1 MQDEQFR
8 RGKSSGRNPARR
20 GAASLFGTVR
30 ARRLLPVCLCLAAA
44 VLFTGT
50 AVFPGTYPLGIA
62 MAASAGGVLSAAAA
76 TVGALLGSVRIP
88 AAGGVYALIFVG
100 LFAVRAMASVWL
112 QAAGSSPSG
121 NREAVPGTGGGTW
134 KARIREVRKKARITL
149 FRLLETEDDA
159 EAGSASGSGPC
170 KNPSGAAVR
179 GKMNAGTVLREHIR
193 IRMALSAC
201 AALFAGAWSVVAGG
215 YEYAD
220 LFGAVFSTL
229 TTPLLTYLFYAASD
243 RNMRASPFREFG
255 VYALAAAA
263 ALSLHGIS
271 ASLFSLRL
279 PAEAVTGEG
288 AFLRRRILFDAGAF
302 FSLTAT
308 LIVTRNHGWQRGALT
323 GVLCGITME
332 ADYVPM
338 YALSALVCALLERLP
353 SAFGVLGAGIAS
365 VSWAIFTNGIDG
377 FTYVI
382 PPVSVMCAVL
392 IPLFRYDLAKTP
404 EDLFGTFPFLS
415 AAGRGKGI
423 RSREEEGVALMAA
436 ELDRRVKGITE
447 GLSSVSAILFA
458 LSERLSKP
466 SRPELRA
473 AVEESFREKCAFCG
487 KRKSC
492 RMGTADRSSDRSPDR
507 PPERPPDRAE
517 SLLRAMT
524 DSLVKNGFVSASL
537 IPPSL
542 AAGCEDIGDIL
553 DRVNRVVTDR
563 AADFARDSRLLNAAA
578 DWELAGELFRS
589 VEERGKEAS
598 APDQELEKKLRRLL
612 SLNGFSAEAVRV
624 WGGRMKTIRADGV
637 DLYSTRLGGDDIRRL
652 FESIVR
658 LPLSQPEFQVNGSS
672 LSMRI
677 KTVSAFSVRGGSYSC
692 AASGVHR
699 YWGDERSRGADS
711 GEKHPFGRRWMG
723 GKPAGE
729 GSEGIEAR
737 RERIEVSDS
746 EPEDVCGDIV
756 TSFEADGLFY
766 MILSDGMGS
775 GREAALSAGIA
786 VSLLEKLIRAGASME
801 TSLKMLNQIIRSTG
815 RECPATV
822 DAAQIDLT
830 TGEARFVKS
839 GAAPSFV
846 LRDGSIFRLQSK
858 TVPIGILRALDA
870 EMIRFDV
877 RQGDTVV
884 MVSDGAARSF
894 DEEPWLLDLLTSDEE
909 ILYGDEKR
917 AAMTVVSEAAVRGSK
932 DDITCGVFR
941 VVKKAG

>member
-8 RGKSSGRNPARR
+8 KTGGGGRASSSLPVRR
-20 GAASLFGTVR
+20 SASSLFGAAR
-30 ARRLLPVCLCLAAA
+30 IRRLLLAGFCLLTAF
-44 VLFTGT
+44 LFTGT

-62 MAASAGGVLSAAAA
+62 WVSAAGGVLSAAAV

-88 AAGGVYALIFVG
+88 AAGGVYALAFVS
-100 LFAVRAMASVWL
+100 LFAVRVLASVWIRE
-112 QAAGSSPSG
+112 AGFSSPG
-121 NREAVPGTGGGTW
+121 KDG
-134 KARIREVRKKARITL
+134 ARGPSRGSAGVRFRSVVKKTRILL
-149 FRLLETEDDA
+149 FRLLELEEDSTDF
-159 EAGSASGSGPC
+159 SGSRADKRLSGGTS
-170 KNPSGAAVR
+170 SGAAVR
-179 GKMNAGTVLREHIR
+179 RKMNAGTVLREHIR
-193 IRMALSAC
+193 VRMALSAC

-243 RNMRASPFREFG
+243 RNMRASRFREFG
-255 VYALAAAA
+255 VYALMMAS
-263 ALSLHGIS
+263 ALSLHVVS

-279 PAEAVTGEG
+279 PAEGITGEG
-288 AFLRRRILFDAGAF
+288 ALLRRRILFDAGAF
-302 FSLTAT
+302 FAMAASLV
-308 LIVTRNHGWQRGALT
+308 VTRNHGWQRGALT
-323 GVLCGITME
+323 GVFCGLTME
-332 ADYVPM
+332 PVYVPM
-338 YALSALVCALLERLP
+338 YALSAVAFALLESLP
-353 SAFGVLGAGIAS
+353 AAFPVLGAGIVC
-365 VSWAIFTNGIDG
+365 VSWSILTGGVDG
-377 FTYVI
+377 FTHVI
-382 PPVSVMCAVL
+382 PPTSVMCAVL
-392 IPLFRYDLAKTP
+392 IPLLRFDLAKTP

-415 AAGRGKGI
+415 AAGRERGI
-423 RSREEEGVALMAA
+423 RSREEVGTALMAA
-436 ELDRRVKGITE
+436 ELDRRVKGLAE
-447 GLSSVSAILFA
+447 GLTSVSAVLYA

-466 SRPELRA
+466 SRPELRG
-473 AVEESFREKCAFCG
+473 AVEESFREKCAFCP
-487 KRKSC
+487 RKSAC
-492 RMGTADRSSDRSPDR
+492 RMGSPA
-507 PPERPPDRAE
+507 RAE
-517 SLLRAMT
+517 AIYGAMT
-524 DSLVKNGFVSASL
+524 EALSKNGSVPASL

-542 AAGCEDIGDIL
+542 ASGCEEIGDIL
-553 DRVNRVVTDR
+553 DRINRVTADR
-563 AADFARDSRLLNAAA
+563 AAEFARESRLVSAAA
-578 DWELAGELFRS
+578 DWELAGALFRS
-589 VEERGKEAS
+589 ADEGGKEAS
-598 APDQELEKKLRRLL
+598 SPDTELEKKLRRLL

-624 WGGRMKTIRADGV
+624 WGGRMKTIQTDGV
-637 DLYSTRLGGDDIRRL
+637 DLCSTRLGGDDIRRL
-652 FESIVR
+652 FEKIVR

-677 KTVSAFSVRGGSYSC
+677 KTVSAFSIRTGSFSC

-711 GEKHPFGRRWMG
+711 GEERYSGRKRPG
-723 GKPAGE
+723 GDPGE
-729 GSEGIEAR
+729 SGDGIEA
-737 RERIEVSDS
+737 ERKRVEISDS

-756 TSFEADGLFY
+756 TSFEADGRFY

-786 VSLLEKLIRAGASME
+786 VSLLEKLIRAGATME

-822 DAAQIDLT
+822 DAAQIDLI
-830 TGEARFVKS
+830 TGEARFIKS

-894 DEEPWLLDLLTSDEE
+894 GEEPWLLDLLTSDEE

-941 VVKKAG
+941 IMRKAG